1 MTPDPTRRSERAKQ
15 AILDATRELLA
26 EVGYVRLTVEAIAAR
41 AGAGKQTI
49 YRWWPSKGAVAF
61 DALLDGN
68 IEGGRSP
75 LIPDSGDVKEDFRAL
90 LHGSVEEMTNPARG
104 QLLRTI
110 VAEVQHDPDL
120 AEELEARLL
129 RPQFDAAI
137 QRIRAGQQAGQIRD
151 DLDPEIVMEML
162 YGPIFQRWL
171 LRTAPLDPSYVD
183 HLLAQVFDGIAP
195 LEP

>member
-1 MTPDPTRRSERAKQ
+1 MAPDPTRRSERAKQ

-49 YRWWPSKGAVAF
+49 YRWWPSKGALAF
-61 DALLDGN
+61 DALLAGN
-68 IEGGRSP
+68 IDDGRSP
-75 LIPDSGDVKEDFRAL
+75 LIPDSGNVQEDFREL
-90 LHGSVEEMTNPARG
+90 LHGSVEEMTDPARG

-120 AEELEARLL
+120 ADELRARLL

-137 QRIRAGQQAGQIRD
+137 QRIRAGQKAGQLRA
-151 DLDPEIVMEML
+151 DLDPEIVVEML

-171 LRTAPLDPSYVD
+171 LRTAPLDSSYVNQ
-183 HLLAQVFDGIAP
+183 LLAQVFNGIAP
-195 LEP
+195 RDP